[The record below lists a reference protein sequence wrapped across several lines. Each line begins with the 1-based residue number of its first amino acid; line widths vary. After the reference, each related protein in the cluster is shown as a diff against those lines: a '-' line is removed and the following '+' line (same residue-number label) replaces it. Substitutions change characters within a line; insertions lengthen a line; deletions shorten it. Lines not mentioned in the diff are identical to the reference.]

1 MNYCYLHFKVFPEF
15 IRAALL
21 ITDERTKPLE
31 FRITSKIMI
40 DDHQKII
47 YGESL
52 KESLFVEKIG
62 KDLIDSVQ
70 IDFGVCFVKEKDLLS
85 LRDKIDKP
93 LFLLQRY
100 DEFKARDK
108 FSIKLQSTNTKFEP
122 IMIRFLA
129 KDEGDMGRFMKVFQE
144 SFKYSNIMEP
154 FERIERAIEFLNL
167 QEDNV

>member
-21 ITDERTKPLE
+21 VTDERTKTLE
-31 FRITSKIMI
+31 FRITSKII
-40 DDHQKII
+40 LDDLQKII

-52 KESLFVEKIG
+52 KDFLFVEKIG
-62 KDLIDSVQ
+62 KELIDSAQV
-70 IDFGVCFVKEKDLLS
+70 DFGTCFVKEKDLLN

-93 LFLLQRY
+93 VFLLQKY

-108 FSIKLQSTNTKFEP
+108 FSIKLQSANTKFEP

-129 KDEGDMGRFMKVFQE
+129 KDEDDMGKFIKIFQE

-167 QEDNV
+167 QEENV